1 MPQSSYELHRNYRIE
16 FNIFPNGDLEI
27 RYFDT
32 PRDFSYRS
40 WKLPKR
46 VVEELISWW
55 KKLKKNKSIHFPI
68 KERTKICEFNMYTEK
83 YIDIR
88 EFDSLGRFKMTGWS
102 LPKVAVEELV
112 NWSEKD
118 RRRY

>member
-1 MPQSSYELHRNYRIE
+1 MSQSSYELHRNYRIE

-55 KKLKKNKSIHFPI
+55 KKLKKNKSIHFPA
-68 KERTKICEFNMYTEK
+68 KEKTKICEFNMYTEK

-118 RRRY
+118 R